1 MNMKDILTTFVDRMT
16 KLGIDVKLAGNYP
29 WVYIDSINGKKVK
42 EKFEGNHGFTIAFI
56 PIRKGQEM
64 KFTEIHWYSWDNEFN

>member
-64 KFTEIHWYSWDNEFN
+64 KFTEIH

>member
-1 MNMKDILTTFVDRMT
+1 MKDILTTFVDRMT

-64 KFTEIHWYSWDNEFN
+64 KFTEIH